1 MNFFSDAGIMEIDI
15 YHALACYLMMGG
27 GNSRMTPGHG
37 NHWIFPDLARNSD
50 TAAGMMTKYVREG
63 MAACDDASIA
73 GMSANYEGTSLRYCI
88 FDCDRY
94 RT

>member
-1 MNFFSDAGIMEIDI
+1 MEIDI

-50 TAAGMMTKYVREG
+50 TAAGMMTKYVKEG
-63 MAACDDASIA
+63 MAACNDASIA
-73 GMSANYEGTSLRYCI
+73 GMSADYEGTSLRYCI
-88 FDCDRY
+88 SCDRH